1 MRKIILGLFIYMF
14 SPLAHSQLTITPATE
29 GYLMQAVSTNLVWY
43 SEVVFPTPENNTSTL
58 SVVSPEVDTTLP
70 VTISGSVSGS
80 TTTRRINW
88 HFTVEETG
96 SASISIRDRIGGGT
110 AVVDG
115 DLSEWADPSQEIIF
129 APFAIGGSS
138 GHTSMWNIKVT
149 SGGTEIPIAGTFTS
163 FFDGS
168 PDEVTAFS
176 IDPGWSYPL
185 DIEAWTETT
194 VTTGETDHLR
204 SVGVYGVVPEPG
216 SGALLLLG
224 LSSMLARR
232 WR

>member
-1 MRKIILGLFIYMF
+1 MKKLFFLLLVNMF
-14 SPLAHSQLTITPATE
+14 SLATYGQLTVTPATE
-29 GYLMQAVSTNLVWY
+29 GYLMQAVSTDLIWY

-88 HFTVEETG
+88 HFTVEATG

-115 DLSEWADPSQEIIF
+115 DLSGWANPSQEIIF

-138 GHTSMWNIKVT
+138 GYASMWNIKVT
-149 SGGTEIPIAGTFTS
+149 SGGVEVPISGTFTS
-163 FFDGS
+163 HFNGS

-185 DIEAWTETT
+185 DIEGWTETT
-194 VTTGETDHLR
+194 VTTGETDHIR

-224 LSSMLARR
+224 GLSVLAKRR
-232 WR
+232 R

>member
-1 MRKIILGLFIYMF
+1 M
-14 SPLAHSQLTITPATE
+14 
-29 GYLMQAVSTNLVWY
+29 
-43 SEVVFPTPENNTSTL
+43 
-58 SVVSPEVDTTLP
+58 
-70 VTISGSVSGS
+70 
-80 TTTRRINW
+80 
-88 HFTVEETG
+88 
-96 SASISIRDRIGGGT
+96 SIRDRIGVGT

-115 DLSEWADPSQEIIF
+115 NLSGWADPSQEIIF

-138 GHTSMWNIKVT
+138 GYSSMWNIVVT
-149 SGGTEIPIAGTFTS
+149 SGGIEIPIAGTFTS

-185 DIEAWTETT
+185 DIHGWTETT
-194 VTTGETDHLR
+194 VTTGETDHIR

-224 LSSMLARR
+224 LSVLTRR
-232 WR
+232 RR

>member
-1 MRKIILGLFIYMF
+1 MRNIILGLLIYMF
-14 SPLAHSQLTITPATE
+14 SPLAHAQLTITPATE
-29 GYLMQAVSTNLVWY
+29 GYLMQAVSTDLVWY

-58 SVVSPEVDTTLP
+58 SVVSPEVDTKLP

-88 HFTVEETG
+88 HFTVEATG
-96 SASISIRDRIGGGT
+96 QSSMSIRDRIGGST

-115 DLSEWADPSQEIIF
+115 DLFGWVDPSQEVIF

-138 GHTSMWNIKVT
+138 GYASMWNIKVT
-149 SGGTEIPIAGTFTS
+149 SGGVEVPISGTFTS
-163 FFDGS
+163 HFDGS
-168 PDEVTAFS
+168 SDEVTAFS

-185 DIEAWTETT
+185 DIEGWTETT
-194 VTTGETDHLR
+194 VTTGETDHIR

-224 LSSMLARR
+224 GLSVLARR
-232 WR
+232 RR